1 MITPTTMA
9 FFTKEAKKKKE
20 SKSTAAER
28 AAGGVA
34 GVVGGGMAGQV
45 MATPFGLAVKKSIGP
60 AAKGEFP
67 EHMSMEELAKGSPE
81 LAEEFKA
88 RGGKAYGLNTQAGPH
103 YNPVN
108 RAVYNPKGAHDAIS
122 AHELGHAT
130 GSAHNIGR
138 GVAMRLGSLAT
149 KGSLGYGGY
158 QAIAARGG
166 TDAEKEEAYRKARNA
181 GFVGLAGAAPTLGE
195 EARATYR
202 ALKYAPIGRR
212 GEYAKVLAPAYGTY
226 LSVLGAPSAIQA
238 GLAERAR
245 RKAAKR
251 LKEKGKK

>member
-1 MITPTTMA
+1 YMPDIGQG
-9 FFTKEAKKKKE
+9 E
-20 SKSTAAER
+20 
-28 AAGGVA
+28 AAGA
-34 GVVGGGMAGQV
+34 H
-45 MATPFGLAVKKSIGP
+45 S
-60 AAKGEFP
+60 
-67 EHMSMEELAKGSPE
+67 
-81 LAEEFKA
+81 
-88 RGGKAYGLNTQAGPH
+88 
-103 YNPVN
+103 
-108 RAVYNPKGAHDAIS
+108 VYNPRGTHDAVS

-130 GSAHNIGR
+130 GLRKNKAYNAAS
-138 GVAMRLGSLAT
+138 VLGSGLGRLAT

-158 QAIAARGG
+158 QAVAARGG

-202 ALKYAPIGRR
+202 ALKYAPMGRR

-226 LSVLGAPSAIQA
+226 LAALGAPSAIQA

-251 LKEKGKK
+251 LQEKGKK